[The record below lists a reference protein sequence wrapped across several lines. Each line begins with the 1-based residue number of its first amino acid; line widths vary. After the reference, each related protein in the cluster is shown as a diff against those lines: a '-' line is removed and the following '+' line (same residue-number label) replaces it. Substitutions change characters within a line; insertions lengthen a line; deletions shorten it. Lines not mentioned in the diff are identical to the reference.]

1 MLNSH
6 QSEMCANKA
15 RQQYTPMG
23 LFLSF
28 TPIKMKLY
36 KMKVPMKSNI
46 FCITSF
52 FENEFKFANELYTNR
67 IVLCGTV
74 AQLLALLALPPHSK
88 KVMGS
93 ICAWG
98 RCWYWGQAPGG
109 H

>member
-1 MLNSH
+1 MFNSH

-36 KMKVPMKSNI
+36 TMKVPMKSNI

-67 IVLCGTV
+67 NDLC
-74 AQLLALLALPPHSK
+74 
-88 KVMGS
+88 
-93 ICAWG
+93 
-98 RCWYWGQAPGG
+98 
-109 H
+109 